1 MERVPGTREVRA
13 ATLNLWG
20 QHGAWDQRRAVLAD
34 GLRELRPERDGRDV
48 ASRRVPS
55 SLIHQSA
62 GRVVPRNPHPGSR
75 IERPLGASGSPS
87 EGPPTEGQGP
97 HVVVANRYAGGG

>member
-75 IERPLGASGSPS
+75 IERPPRGLWEPLRRPPDR
-87 EGPPTEGQGP
+87 GPRSTC
-97 HVVVANRYAGGG
+97 RGGG